1 MTGGAGAPLQH
12 TRPRLDGA
20 GERAEARGPAEAARP
35 VQKRE
40 PSGTQDPPAAPA
52 EPPRDLEAGVTRR
65 QFVVGGGVLVAA
77 AAVAAGFV
85 GAQSWTVRDRWYRL
99 TGAYGPA
106 GTPPPSYKVTYQKGI
121 LPSQHLAAPAAYDIA
136 WPPGLAGAGRAVTAK
151 TPVLVCLPG
160 RNRSPEAVLE
170 GGLHFGD
177 YVADGIEKRGVKPFV
192 IAAVQASDTYWHRRA
207 AGDDAMAMLFGEF
220 IPFVRGDLGLGGPLA
235 IMGWSMGAFG
245 ALRAA
250 ELHPSEFACVCAV
263 SAALWRSYGDGVGD
277 AFDSA
282 ADYAANDVFAD
293 VDKLSDVP
301 VRLDC
306 GRQDPF
312 YEADK
317 AFVEAL
323 PEPPAGG
330 FGPGG
335 HNDAF
340 WSRVAPAE
348 IDWIGS
354 RFAPASPPPP
364 PGG

>member
-1 MTGGAGAPLQH
+1 
-12 TRPRLDGA
+12 
-20 GERAEARGPAEAARP
+20 
-35 VQKRE
+35 
-40 PSGTQDPPAAPA
+40 
-52 EPPRDLEAGVTRR
+52 VTRR
-65 QFVVGGGVLVAA
+65 QFVVGGGVLVVA

-85 GAQSWTVRDRWYRL
+85 GRESWTVRDRWYRL

-106 GTPPPSYKVTYQKGI
+106 GTPPPSYSVTYQKGA
-121 LPSQHLAAPAAYDIA
+121 LPSRHLAAPAAYDVA
-136 WPPGLAGAGRAVTAK
+136 WPPGLESASASAK
-151 TPVLVCLPG
+151 AKMPVLICLPG

-170 GGLHFGD
+170 GGLHLGD
-177 YVADGIEKRGVKPFV
+177 YVADGIEKRGVTPFV
-192 IAAVQASDTYWHRRA
+192 TAAVQGSDTYWHRRA
-207 AGDDAMAMLFGEF
+207 AGDDAMAMLFDEF

-235 IMGWSMGAFG
+235 IMGWSMGAYG

-250 ELHPSEFACVCAV
+250 ELHPGEFTCVCAA
-263 SAALWRSYGDGVGD
+263 SAALWRAYDDGVGD

-293 VDKLSDVP
+293 VGGLSDVP

-312 YEADK
+312 SAADR

-323 PEPPAGG
+323 PQPPAGG

-348 IDWIGS
+348 IDWIGGELG
-354 RFAPASPPPP
+354 RALA
-364 PGG
+364 